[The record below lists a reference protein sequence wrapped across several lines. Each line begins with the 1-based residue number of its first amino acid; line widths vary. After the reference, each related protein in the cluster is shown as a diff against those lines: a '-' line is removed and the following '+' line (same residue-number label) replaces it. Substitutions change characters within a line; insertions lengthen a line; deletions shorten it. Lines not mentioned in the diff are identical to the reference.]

1 MNSMALFLAKKKNI
15 ISEALIPSRTGR
27 RYFYAFLGECKYV
40 RGEIKSMRER
50 RAQNRET
57 FLI

>member
-1 MNSMALFLAKKKNI
+1 MNSMALFLAKKNI
-15 ISEALIPSRTGR
+15 ITEAYHPGQAGVI
-27 RYFYAFLGECKYV
+27 FFAFLGKCKYV
-40 RGEIKSMRER
+40 RGEIKSTRER